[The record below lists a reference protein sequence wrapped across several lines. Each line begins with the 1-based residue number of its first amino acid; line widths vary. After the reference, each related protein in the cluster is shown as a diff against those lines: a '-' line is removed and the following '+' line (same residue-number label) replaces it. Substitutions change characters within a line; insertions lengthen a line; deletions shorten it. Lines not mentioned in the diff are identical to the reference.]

1 MKSSVINAVSFFRN
15 IYVLDEFAKL
25 WLNLL
30 FGKIVKCMVRK
41 VGRESKLW
49 RSLLYSLDPVVD
61 TDFPHTRSAT
71 DFVRFPRRRRRRL
84 RRARLLFVFYA
95 HAQIVFRIFLPVAR
109 PELHSHHERRGTAW
123 RNRKYW
129 NKIIR
134 VPIIKDQRKSM
145 YCFRPIRLS
154 DA

>member
-1 MKSSVINAVSFFRN
+1 MSFFRN
-15 IYVLDEFAKL
+15 IYVLNKFAKL
-25 WLNLL
+25 WKKLL

-41 VGRESKLW
+41 VGRDSKLW

-61 TDFPHTRSAT
+61 TDLLRTRSAT
-71 DFVRFPRRRRRRL
+71 DFVRFPRRRRRRRRS

-129 NKIIR
+129 NNIIR
-134 VPIIKDQRKSM
+134 APIIKDQRKSM
-145 YCFRPIRLS
+145 YGFRPIRLFRRLNG
-154 DA
+154 AL